1 MLNAQAC
8 PLVSIIICNFNYGH
22 FVRCAIE
29 SALAQTYAN
38 TQVIVVDDGSTD
50 SSRTVIDEFV
60 SAGAVKAVYQENGG
74 QCAAYNAGFAASSG
88 DILLFLDSDD
98 MYLPQTAATV
108 VAAFGAQTAKVH
120 FRLSF
125 FCPAGKPLAGHT
137 PRTLPSGDTGH
148 LLVTKGLLYTS
159 APGSGNAYARRALAD
174 LFPLPVTDD
183 KICADFYTVYGSAL
197 IGPVAAVD
205 AVLGRY
211 RLHRS
216 PDEETAS
223 LVFGN
228 SMKRSDES
236 QRLQARIAVFRAHI
250 RRRLGLELPK
260 RLLSFST
267 QKQDF
272 VVEALRE
279 TRYARRLASGHTHA
293 APLWYSLR
301 HSPDFSLLLKSGL
314 VVWAVLVVL
323 LPRAL
328 ALPVARYVSNAAS
341 R

>member
-1 MLNAQAC
+1 
-8 PLVSIIICNFNYGH
+8 
-22 FVRCAIE
+22 
-29 SALAQTYAN
+29 
-38 TQVIVVDDGSTD
+38 
-50 SSRTVIDEFV
+50 
-60 SAGAVKAVYQENGG
+60 
-74 QCAAYNAGFAASSG
+74 
-88 DILLFLDSDD
+88 
-98 MYLPQTAATV
+98 
-108 VAAFGAQTAKVH
+108 
-120 FRLSF
+120 
-125 FCPAGKPLAGHT
+125 
-137 PRTLPSGDTGH
+137 
-148 LLVTKGLLYTS
+148 
-159 APGSGNAYARRALAD
+159 
-174 LFPLPVTDD
+174 
-183 KICADFYTVYGSAL
+183 L

-216 PDEETAS
+216 AGEETAS

-236 QRLQARIAVFRAHI
+236 QRLKTRIAVFQSHI
-250 RRRLGLELPK
+250 KRRLGLDLPQ

-279 TRYARRLASGHTHA
+279 TCYARRLATGQAHA
-293 APLWYSLR
+293 VPLWYALK

-314 VVWAVLVVL
+314 VIWAVLVVV